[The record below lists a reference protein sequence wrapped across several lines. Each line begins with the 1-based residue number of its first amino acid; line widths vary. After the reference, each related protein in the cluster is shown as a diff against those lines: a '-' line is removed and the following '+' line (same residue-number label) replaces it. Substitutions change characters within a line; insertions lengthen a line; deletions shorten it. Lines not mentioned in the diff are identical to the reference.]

1 MNIFAFGNFLTAF
14 NMKTIVLLFIFLISS
29 GLNFVFSQ
37 QKIETKKVPSTLSK
51 HGITIQDDYAWLEN
65 TTEKEVADWVTL
77 QNNISEEKLSE
88 LVRNYNFS
96 FKI

>member
-1 MNIFAFGNFLTAF
+1 
-14 NMKTIVLLFIFLISS
+14 MKTTVLLFLFLISS

-88 LVRNYNFS
+88 LVTILS
-96 FKI
+96 SSDLKV